1 MKLNL
6 HGGIDMIKKFPRY
19 VSKQLGKLIPAQS
32 LFKIPAPVFH
42 PFYHV
47 VSDED
52 LPHILNYNYRNVA
65 QFKHE
70 LDFYLRHFRP
80 VSLSELISNPLTEE
94 KVFHLSF
101 DDGLRECAEVIA
113 PILLEKG
120 IPATFFVNPAFID
133 NQALF
138 HKYKASLILRKMT
151 ASQFPEAE
159 KMLTENSL
167 LGNSILKA
175 TIRQVDVLDKVAD
188 LMDFNF
194 ADFLQ
199 KQRPYLTSNQ
209 LLQLKNQGFSIGA
222 HSFGHPEFW
231 KITAKEQLD
240 EIRKS
245 VDWVSDK
252 IDPSIKIFAFPFSDS
267 GAAKSL
273 LTSVKSEKICDATFG
288 TAGLKY
294 DEEETHFQRCPV
306 EMPGD
311 FELNLK
317 AGRICLFQTSEIHW

>member
-1 MKLNL
+1 
-6 HGGIDMIKKFPRY
+6 MIRKFPRY
-19 VSKQLGKLIPAQS
+19 VSKQLGKLVPAQS
-32 LFKIPAPVFH
+32 LFQIPAPVFH

-65 QFKHE
+65 EFKRE

-80 VSLSELISNPLTEE
+80 VALAELISNPRTEE
-94 KVFHLSF
+94 KIFHLSF
-101 DDGLRECAEVIA
+101 DDGLRECVEVIA

-120 IPATFFVNPAFID
+120 IPATFFINPAFID
-133 NQALF
+133 NRALF
-138 HKYKASLILRKMT
+138 HKYKASLILRKMNT
-151 ASQFPEAE
+151 SQISGAE
-159 KMLTENSL
+159 KILAENDL
-167 LGNSILKA
+167 LGNNILKA

-188 LMDFNF
+188 LIDLDF

-209 LLQLKNQGFSIGA
+209 LAELQNQGFSIGA

-231 KITAKEQLD
+231 EITADEQLD

-245 VDWVSDK
+245 VDWVSEK
-252 IDPSIKIFAFPFSDS
+252 VDPPIKTFAFPFSDS
-267 GAAKSL
+267 GASKSL
-273 LTSVKSEKICDATFG
+273 LKSVKNQKICDATFG

-294 DEEETHFQRCPV
+294 DEGDTHYQRYPA
-306 EMPGD
+306 EIPGD

-317 AGRICLFQTSEIHW
+317 GEFVYFKLRKYIGKATVKH

>member
-1 MKLNL
+1 MN
-6 HGGIDMIKKFPRY
+6 MVRKFPRY
-19 VSKQLGKLIPAQS
+19 VSKQLVKLIPAQS
-32 LFKIPAPVFH
+32 LFRISSPIFH

-65 QFKHE
+65 QFKLE
-70 LDFYLRHFRP
+70 LDLYLTHFRP
-80 VSLSELISNPLTEE
+80 VSLAELISNPLTEE

-101 DDGLRECAEVIA
+101 DDGLRECADVIA

-133 NQALF
+133 NRALF

-151 ASQFPEAE
+151 ATQFPEAE
-159 KMLTENSL
+159 IL
-167 LGNSILKA
+167 LAKNDLEGNNILKA

-188 LMDFNF
+188 LLELDF
-194 ADFLQ
+194 AGFLQ
-199 KQRPYLTSNQ
+199 KQQPYLTSEQ
-209 LLQLKNQGFSIGA
+209 LLRLKNQGFSIGA
-222 HSFGHPEFW
+222 HSFVHPEFW
-231 KITAKEQLD
+231 EITADEQLD
-240 EIRKS
+240 EIKKS
-245 VDWVSDK
+245 VDWISEK
-252 IDPSIKIFAFPFSDS
+252 IAPPIKTFAFPFSDS

-273 LTSVKSEKICDATFG
+273 LTRVKNEKICDATFG

-294 DEEETHFQRCPV
+294 DEKATHFQRYPV
-306 EMPGD
+306 EIPGD

-317 AGRICLFQTSEIHW
+317 AEFVYFKLRKQIGKATVKH